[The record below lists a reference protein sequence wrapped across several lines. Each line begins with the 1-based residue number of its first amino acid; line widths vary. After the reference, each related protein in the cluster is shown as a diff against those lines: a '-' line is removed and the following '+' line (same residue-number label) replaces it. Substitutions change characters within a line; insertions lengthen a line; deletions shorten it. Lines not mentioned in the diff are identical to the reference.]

1 MRALALAT
9 ALLAATSIQAP
20 AQDATYDA
28 GTVLAVV
35 NEKPITLGHLI
46 VLLERLPEQYQEL
59 GDDQLFKGM
68 LDQLVDQ
75 AALSD
80 VMAGDGPDDM
90 RTSLMLENERRSIL
104 SNKLVDSIAAQPLD
118 EAAVE
123 AAYTAQYGAMEPT
136 PENNAS
142 HILVETAEQAQAIV
156 AEIAAGADFAEVAK
170 AKSTGP
176 SGPNGGELG
185 WFGAGQMVKPFEDA
199 VLALEVG
206 AVSEPVQTQFGWHVI
221 KLNERR
227 ETPPPTLE
235 MVRAE
240 LEQSVREIAIKT
252 ELEKLRAGAV
262 IERPDIEIPF
272 SAIRESGLLDK

>member
-1 MRALALAT
+1 
-9 ALLAATSIQAP
+9 
-20 AQDATYDA
+20 
-28 GTVLAVV
+28 
-35 NEKPITLGHLI
+35 
-46 VLLERLPEQYQEL
+46 L